1 MKNKKYILTG
11 IGIFLII
18 LIFFIGFKFIGN
30 KSLEECS
37 YINKS
42 FEVYSCEKFKE
53 IENNFILIIANNSN
67 PSCNNNEEDNVGGE
81 RANIKCL
88 EKENKINIKIP
99 RDNSNLTLLK
109 IDTKEYSQSNDQI
122 LHGQI
127 KEELYGLVEIEKYFQ
142 KEYSYDCQREINYL
156 FTSYSD
162 YGRKISSELEEKI
175 GIENLGVYG
184 GEEAKYC
191 GKIYFLMYKHGEW
204 DSVRYWAIE
213 IDAETGE
220 LLEWKEVTKG
230 T

>member
-1 MKNKKYILTG
+1 MSKKKEPVKESEVEELKLQLEDASDTLYEMK
-11 IGIFLII
+11 
-18 LIFFIGFKFIGN
+18 
-30 KSLEECS
+30 SE
-37 YINKS
+37 
-42 FEVYSCEKFKE
+42 
-53 IENNFILIIANNSN
+53 
-67 PSCNNNEEDNVGGE
+67 
-81 RANIKCL
+81 
-88 EKENKINIKIP
+88 
-99 RDNSNLTLLK
+99 
-109 IDTKEYSQSNDQI
+109 
-122 LHGQI
+122 I

-220 LLEWKEVTKG
+220 LLEWKEVTKEKWIRAERSAG
-230 T
+230 FRPKCSSTDDAYMTTCATGGFMGNGISGKIERG